1 MSLSILQQPY
11 QYTPLKQKLVFVAL
25 STNVGNPGFRYI
37 VTINDMSANQQKFY
51 IQPNPQGVLVFDIY
65 PVIKDWMTL
74 DVTDTGGMS
83 NVFSALSCELYTD
96 THNIKSIAI
105 DFKEGW
111 NVLGV
116 FTENPDELPKL
127 TENMTVFNGAFQS
140 FLGYQPDPEQFY
152 SLSSNIKDVMSDLT
166 QDTYNLSHLISQ
178 YSLGATTVGMIA
190 NESDFGI
197 VTLPTDDGSRLANNR
212 IDTIQIVQFNAAGAP
227 IQTDTF
233 IITMTEGTLTH
244 APLYPA
250 NINST
255 FGLNANWHH
264 YLCSFTY
271 VGSAKARALAVF
283 KGDDD
288 CRFDNV
294 RLGWTNSRGGWDF
307 WNFNK
312 RSEDQYQIQRKR
324 FRKLQGN
331 YAETDGSTTPFSFQS
346 YDRGVTER
354 SPFVEKMTT
363 VRTDYLS
370 EAQFEF
376 LKNLAY
382 SESVYIINTDGSAY
396 PVVVEDSTFTT
407 PKPKSYMKQGMSIQ
421 FTLKHSNDWA
431 A

>member
-1 MSLSILQQPY
+1 MSITLLQNPY
-11 QYTPLKQKLVFVAL
+11 EYTPLKQKLILVAS
-25 STNVGNPGFRYI
+25 STAVGNPGFRYI
-37 VTINDMSANQQKFY
+37 VEVADAGSNSQTFY
-51 IQPNPQGVLVFDIY
+51 IQPNPQGVLVFDLY

-74 DVTDTGGMS
+74 DVTDTGGMA
-83 NVFSALSCELYTD
+83 NVFSATSCELYSD
-96 THNIKSIAI
+96 NHNIKDIAVALR
-105 DFKEGW
+105 EGW

-116 FTENPDELPKL
+116 FTDNPDGLPNL
-127 TENMTVFNGAFQS
+127 RFNMTVFNGAFQS

-152 SLSSNIKDVMSDLT
+152 SLSSNIKDVMTDLT

-190 NESDFGI
+190 NESDFGV
-197 VTLPTDDGSRLANNR
+197 VTLPTDDGTRLVNNR

-233 IITMTEGTLTH
+233 SITMTEGTLTH

-271 VGSAKARALAVF
+271 VGAAKARALAVF

-331 YAETDGSTTPFSFQS
+331 YAEANGVGVPFSFQS
-346 YDRGVTER
+346 YDRGLTER